1 MEFLKSTLI
10 SHILLLCTLAIFLG
24 FISLSLYFNYSQS
37 PPTNLSSSFQILDHS
52 PHYNV
57 LDAPTSQPTRGFD
70 EKLAPCLSQ
79 QLSPPEAAATLVPLA
94 VNEASGG
101 LKEEKCDIFQGR
113 WVYDPKGYPL
123 YHGRQCP
130 FLSEQVTCQ
139 KNGRPDSGYEHWRWE
154 ARGCEIPRY
163 EPIINFALL
172 LFYASVSFVH
182 SFSKEQIIPKA
193 SWMNNLFLLNCSRW
207 NHFGT
212 FHGLFIIICCHRE
225 YYFLI
230 PGSLIIGNCFFCWNI
245 NIISLTLATILE
257 AWCSG
262 VHIAL

>member
-1 MEFLKSTLI
+1 MEFLKSTHI

-57 LDAPTSQPTRGFD
+57 LDAPTSQPTREFD

-79 QLSPPEAAATLVPLA
+79 QLGPPEAAATLVPLT
-94 VNEASGG
+94 VKEESGG

-193 SWMNNLFLLNCSRW
+193 S
-207 NHFGT
+207 
-212 FHGLFIIICCHRE
+212 
-225 YYFLI
+225 
-230 PGSLIIGNCFFCWNI
+230 
-245 NIISLTLATILE
+245 
-257 AWCSG
+257 
-262 VHIAL
+262 